1 MCFLLS
7 LVLMKKIAFFNVG
20 LGGGGAERIAINL
33 IQELQFE
40 YDIHIIVIIN
50 NIEYE
55 IPNNVKIHSLGGGSY
70 EDSNLKKLLMIPVW
84 AFRLAKYIKS
94 SKIEACLSFN
104 NRTNYILVLSKV
116 FKHNCKTLIVEQIDI
131 KMVNKLNRLASLITK
146 IMIMLLYNRADT
158 IITASKRLA
167 ELLKKNFR
175 VSINIKTLYNS
186 VNSDRIRKLSEYEL
200 EDNFFEN
207 KFNFVHVGRFFPQ
220 KNHLNLIKAFSK
232 LKYENIQL
240 ILLGKGG
247 LEGDTFNQ
255 SKNLVED
262 LGLQNKVIF
271 AGFDNNPFKYLKK
284 AQVFVLSSDF
294 EGLPMVILEAM
305 SVGLPIISTDCS
317 TGPREILAPA
327 TDVSYVNDSAV
338 EIADYGVIV
347 PTNEPIL
354 LAEAMELLYHN
365 KDIRENLSKKSLIR
379 VKDFDIKKISEG
391 YIDVI
396 NKSLLSN

>member
-1 MCFLLS
+1 M
-7 LVLMKKIAFFNVG
+7 
-20 LGGGGAERIAINL
+20 
-33 IQELQFE
+33 QEE
-40 YDIHIIVIIN
+40 
-50 NIEYE
+50 
-55 IPNNVKIHSLGGGSY
+55 K
-70 EDSNLKKLLMIPVW
+70 
-84 AFRLAKYIKS
+84 
-94 SKIEACLSFN
+94 
-104 NRTNYILVLSKV
+104 
-116 FKHNCKTLIVEQIDI
+116 
-131 KMVNKLNRLASLITK
+131 
-146 IMIMLLYNRADT
+146 
-158 IITASKRLA
+158 
-167 ELLKKNFR
+167 
-175 VSINIKTLYNS
+175 
-186 VNSDRIRKLSEYEL
+186 

-232 LKYENIQL
+232 LEYENIQL

-255 SKNLVED
+255 SKNLVEE

-284 AQVFVLSSDF
+284 SQVFVLSSDF

-327 TDVSYVNDSAV
+327 TDVSYVNDSIV
-338 EIADYGVIV
+338 EVADYGVIV

-354 LAEAMELLYHN
+354 LAEAMELLYLN